1 MMDFVNIG
9 LFDIL
14 DILII
19 AFLLTRLYKMI
30 KGSSAFYIVLSI
42 VLIYLLLA
50 LSKLLNMHLLS
61 TILDHVTGVGIIAL
75 IVVFQ
80 QEVRRFLL
88 HVGNKYLS
96 KNFIT
101 HLSKKKFQDSKY
113 FEDNKYIDEIVSA
126 CQSMS
131 ESLTGALIVL
141 NKSSNMD
148 YIIETGDSIEADIHR
163 LMIESIFY
171 KNAPLHDGAMI
182 IANNKIRAVRCV
194 LPSTERLNIP
204 AYYGMRHKA
213 AIGLSEV
220 SDATIIVVS
229 EQTGKISYVSEGQIN
244 RGITPIQLKEFLMKE
259 NQQ

>member
-14 DILII
+14 DIIII

-61 TILDHVTGVGIIAL
+61 SILDQVTGVGIIAL

-101 HLSKKKFQDSKY
+101 HLSKKKF
-113 FEDNKYIDEIVSA
+113 EDNKYIDEIVSA

-141 NKSSNMD
+141 SKSSNMD

-182 IANNKIRAVRCV
+182 ISNNKIRAVRCV

-229 EQTGKISYVSEGQIN
+229 EQTGKISYVTEGQIN

-259 NQQ
+259 NQEQKNK